1 MTTQKHIVVIGAS
14 VGGLVAAAELH
25 AQGFKVTIV
34 EKGQKVGGLFNKVQ
48 TPFGM
53 QELGMHVLYVKDD
66 HQRHLKQI
74 FGGRAFHVLTGTRV
88 DIGASNN
95 FGSTSFNSV
104 YPVIQKPLRGTVLQE
119 MINASGS
126 ELIANNAEQEATRRF
141 GKTASERVVVPALE
155 KLWKQSA
162 RKLSSD
168 SIHCFF
174 DLRRLV
180 VCDKQEADKF
190 KRDAWLNQVLA
201 NPDQLIPAG
210 RVFDGRKGL
219 VVRAEAATELN
230 EKALRWA
237 ESNDI
242 DLKLSACVAV
252 ENGVVKIG
260 DRPLSDEFDAAI
272 LSMPLHSLASESL
285 ERADSLE
292 MSIYYLQARG
302 RVRSSFPSYYIL
314 CHDSSYH
321 TSRIV
326 NFDGYSCIDPA
337 SNNSVLAAEVL
348 HEKGRA
354 PEMESIARE
363 VQRAVP
369 AVEILKQY
377 KLDKTLS
384 VLSPTLKN
392 AEILDGVTASICQ
405 GQSVPM
411 YFTGMRTDKGIFFSH
426 HTVGLAYEAALD
438 CKEQL
443 T

>member
-1 MTTQKHIVVIGAS
+1 M
-14 VGGLVAAAELH
+14 
-25 AQGFKVTIV
+25 
-34 EKGQKVGGLFNKVQ
+34 
-48 TPFGM
+48 
-53 QELGMHVLYVKDD
+53 
-66 HQRHLKQI
+66 
-74 FGGRAFHVLTGTRV
+74 
-88 DIGASNN
+88 
-95 FGSTSFNSV
+95 
-104 YPVIQKPLRGTVLQE
+104 
-119 MINASGS
+119 
-126 ELIANNAEQEATRRF
+126 
-141 GKTASERVVVPALE
+141 VVPVLE

-180 VCDKQEADKF
+180 VCDKQEADTF
-190 KRDAWLNQVLA
+190 KRDTWLNQVLA
-201 NPDQLIPAG
+201 NPDQLTPAG

-219 VVRAEAATELN
+219 VVRTEAATELN

-260 DRPLSDEFDAAI
+260 DKPLSDEFDAAI

-292 MSIYYLQARG
+292 MSIYYFQARG

-326 NFDGYSCIDPA
+326 NFDGYSCTDQA
-337 SNNSVLAAEVL
+337 LHNSVLAAEVL

-354 PEMESIARE
+354 PEMEIIARE

-369 AVEILKQY
+369 AIKILKQY
-377 KLDKTLS
+377 KLDKTL
-384 VLSPTLKN
+384 
-392 AEILDGVTASICQ
+392 G
-405 GQSVPM
+405 
-411 YFTGMRTDKGIFFSH
+411 FSRR
-426 HTVGLAYEAALD
+426 L
-438 CKEQL
+438 
-443 T
+443 